1 MKLTKNSELLMSF
14 FLNKKCINHVNQ
26 TAKTDNILKKL
37 YVDVKNADNY
47 IKSQKQKMGDAF
59 YKLNITKIFSLII
72 AVFIILLTAF
82 AIISNN
88 GP

>member
-47 IKSQKQKMGDAF
+47 IKSQKQK
-59 YKLNITKIFSLII
+59 I
-72 AVFIILLTAF
+72 
-82 AIISNN
+82 
-88 GP
+88 